1 MLLNA
6 TQARALFTQAL
17 QDRFAVLAVNADSPS
32 AVYDCLEAARQCSA
46 PLIIETSLWQL
57 QGRSFGAGDA
67 LLGLLRYLADV
78 AALANSER
86 FMAVPVIFHTDHIK
100 GPQTLAILK
109 AAIAGVSVSSGKSSL
124 LLQAS
129 TISLDSSELTEE
141 QNIETISEL
150 CRHAETLG
158 VEVTL
163 EMEAGVDD
171 GLTSEEITR
180 RLLGSVEK
188 KYPGKIGLWA
198 PGLGTQH
205 GLSDKGYPTFSAE
218 AVSRQRELA
227 REITGHGIGLALHG
241 SSGLDQESLR
251 AAVREGV
258 VKVNWSSE
266 SLLIRNQA
274 AMEFFDSHRPQMN
287 KKHPDWKK
295 TVMDNGL
302 QSFIAERYLPRVME
316 RIKILGSDE
325 KAGRL
330 SLSGKL

>member
-6 TQARALFTQAL
+6 IQARALFTQAL
-17 QDRFAVLAVNADSPS
+17 EDRFAILAVNADSPA

-46 PLIIETSLWQL
+46 PIIIETSLWQL

-67 LLGLLRYLADV
+67 LLGLLRYLSDV

-86 FMAVPVIFHTDHIK
+86 FRAVPVIFHTDHIK
-100 GPQTLAILK
+100 GAQTLTILK
-109 AAIAGVSVSSGKSSL
+109 AALAGVLLESSESEL
-124 LLQAS
+124 VFRAS

-141 QNIETISEL
+141 QNIETICEL
-150 CRHAETLG
+150 CHHAESLKT
-158 VEVTL
+158 EVTL

-180 RLLGSVEK
+180 KLLGTVEK
-188 KYPGKIGLWA
+188 RYPGKIGLWA

-205 GLSDKGYPTFSAE
+205 GLSDKGYPAFSAA
-218 AVSRQRELA
+218 AVAKQRELA
-227 REITGHGIGLALHG
+227 REIAGRGIGLALHG
-241 SSGLDQESLR
+241 SSGLDQESLH

-266 SLLIRNQA
+266 SLLIRSQA
-274 AMEFFDSHRPQMN
+274 AAEFFNSHQPQLD

-295 TVMDNGL
+295 TVMDNGV
-302 QSFIAERYLPRVME
+302 QSFVAERYVPRVAE
-316 RIKILGSDE
+316 RIKILGGE
-325 KAGRL
+325 GKASRL
-330 SLSGKL
+330 SLPV